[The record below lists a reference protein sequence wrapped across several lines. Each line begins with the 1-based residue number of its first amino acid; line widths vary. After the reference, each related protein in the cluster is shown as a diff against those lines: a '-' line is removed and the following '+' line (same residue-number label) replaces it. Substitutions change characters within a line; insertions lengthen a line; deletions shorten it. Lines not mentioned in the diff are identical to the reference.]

1 MFSGRFLLS
10 LSALAFGG
18 MSAWTSV
25 SLQIL
30 SPIDF
35 GGLGPFELLLYGIA
49 IAAAIIAWLYIFF
62 RSRGSYIRFSS
73 RPILTISAFSLGGM
87 SVMVLLYFR
96 VIWPVELSN
105 LSSVAFTFYAFC
117 FASPLVLWL
126 ALMVQTSRGHKPLSG
141 S

>member
-18 MSAWTSV
+18 MSAWISV

-35 GGLGPFELLLYGIA
+35 GGLGPLELLLYGIA
-49 IAAAIIAWLYIFF
+49 TAAAVFAWLQIFF
-62 RSRGSYIRFSS
+62 RPRGSHIRINS
-73 RPILTISAFSLGGM
+73 RPILSICAFLLGSV

-96 VIWPVELSN
+96 FIYPVEYSSLSG
-105 LSSVAFTFYAFC
+105 VAFAFCGFC
-117 FASPLVLWL
+117 FALPLILWL
-126 ALMVQTSRGHKPLSG
+126 ALMVQTSRGHKPRSG

>member
-35 GGLGPFELLLYGIA
+35 GGLGPFELLFYGIA
-49 IAAAIIAWLYIFF
+49 IAVVVIAWLHIFF
-62 RSRGSYIRFSS
+62 RSRGDHIRISS
-73 RPILTISAFSLGGM
+73 RPILTISAFLLGGM

-96 VIWPVELSN
+96 FIYPVEYSN
-105 LSSVAFTFYAFC
+105 LSDVAFTFYAFC
-117 FASPLVLWL
+117 FALPLVLWL
-126 ALMVQTSRGHKPLSG
+126 ALMVQTSRTYQPPN
-141 S
+141 

>member
-35 GGLGPFELLLYGIA
+35 GGLGPFELLVYGIA
-49 IAAAIIAWLYIFF
+49 IAVAVIAWLHIFF
-62 RSRGSYIRFSS
+62 RSRGSYIRISS
-73 RPILTISAFSLGGM
+73 RPILTISAFLLGGM

-96 VIWPVELSN
+96 FIYPVEYSN
-105 LSSVAFTFYAFC
+105 LSDVAFTFYAFC
-117 FASPLVLWL
+117 FALPLVLWL
-126 ALMVQTSRGHKPLSG
+126 AFMVQTSRGHKPLSG